1 MRGFAIHDGGPDDA
15 TGTLAEWE
23 GLVVDAVGNVIEFW
37 GFKRNQGRVW
47 ALLYL
52 RGRPLSAAE
61 IQEELGISKG
71 AVSMVTREL
80 EGWGVVRR
88 ARAPADAVWRFI
100 AEVDLMR
107 MIRRVLKERESSLVS
122 RVREDLEHAE
132 RLAKDA
138 RVPAEVMQR
147 VKRMRTLAAMMDKAL
162 HVFLE
167 TARLDVVDAVAVL
180 TEVDERAG
188 KRTTKNPERT

>member
-1 MRGFAIHDGGPDDA
+1 MRGFAIRDGGPDDA
-15 TGTLAEWE
+15 TGNLTEWE

-52 RGRPLSAAE
+52 RGRALSAGE

-88 ARAPADAVWRFI
+88 ARAPADAVWRFV

-107 MIRRVLKERESSLVS
+107 MIRRVLKERESTLVS
-122 RVREDLEHAE
+122 RVRQDLEHAE
-132 RLAKDA
+132 ELAKAA
-138 RVPAEVMQR
+138 RAPADVMQR
-147 VKRMRTLAAMMDKAL
+147 LRRMRTLAAMMDKAL

-167 TARLDVVDAVAVL
+167 TARLDVVAAVAVL
-180 TEVDERAG
+180 TQDEEPTK
-188 KRTTKNPERT
+188 KRER